1 MSDEE
6 KKPSSSIIKFLLIG
20 IAFLA
25 AMVLSAV
32 VSISTYKML
41 MEHTEVE
48 EVTDKVVV
56 DNVDL
61 DEIVAY
67 TAKDIDKVKGTV
79 EKGII
84 KFKINAEVNDVKVKD
99 YLTTK
104 KAAIKDTITRVVMLF
119 LVKDAMQSYQDGRLH
134 KAIVDELNKIV
145 GENNIKV
152 EKPMLGGG
160 KKKKFM
166 VVNVNIFDFSAMV
179 LE

>member
-1 MSDEE
+1 MADEE

-41 MEHTEVE
+41 MESKDVE
-48 EVTDKVVV
+48 EVADKVAV
-56 DNVDL
+56 DSIDL

-67 TAKDIDKVKGTV
+67 TVKDN

-84 KFKINAEVNDVKVKD
+84 KFKINAEVNDVKVKE
-99 YLTTK
+99 YLATK
-104 KAAIKDTITRVVMLF
+104 KPAIKDTITRAIMLF
-119 LVKDAMQSYQDGRLH
+119 YVKDAMQSYQDGRLH
-134 KAIVDELNKIV
+134 KAIADDLNKIV

-179 LE
+179 LD

>member
-20 IAFLA
+20 IAFLVT
-25 AMVLSAV
+25 MVLSAV

-41 MEHTEVE
+41 MESKDVE
-48 EVTDKVVV
+48 EITDAIAV
-56 DNVDL
+56 DNIDL

-67 TAKDIDKVKGTV
+67 TDRVNEKGV
-79 EKGII
+79 NEKGII
-84 KFKINAEVNDVKVKD
+84 KFKINAEVNDVKVKE
-99 YLTTK
+99 YLATK
-104 KAAIKDTITRVVMLF
+104 KPAIKDMITRAVMLF
-119 LVKDAMQSYQDGRLH
+119 YVKDAMQSYQDGRLH
-134 KAIVDELNKIV
+134 KAIIEDLNKIV

-166 VVNVNIFDFSAMV
+166 VVKVNVFDFSAMV
-179 LE
+179 ID